1 MRQNRLIQMYITN
14 MCNSHCSTCGIWK
27 NKERQELDVNTIED
41 VVRAFPDA
49 DYVIGGGEAILHL
62 HIDEILSML
71 KYYDTKYTLLS
82 NCIDVQK
89 LRLLVELYDVPAVT
103 VSFDGFNHDKIRG
116 SKGNTNKILYFK
128 QWCEKQGVGFKL
140 SYTLSKFN
148 EKDFKSDMKMIRDLF
163 GQKQIYFCLAQDM
176 DLLETGHTGSFVA
189 TDLQQ
194 VVDCNMLT
202 YKDLEAVKAISGKC
216 TRAICSSQNH
226 VNTIYS
232 NGDVVRC
239 QSFMSKDVI
248 GNVKGKEPAEIKKIM
263 ESIENIG
270 CTYDSQCNLLC
281 QRRYD
286 YE

>member
-1 MRQNRLIQMYITN
+1 MYITN

-62 HIDEILSML
+62 HIDEILSVL

-89 LRLLVELYDVPAVT
+89 LKLLVELYDVPAVT
-103 VSFDGFNHDKIRG
+103 VSFDGFNHDNTRG
-116 SKGNTNKILYFK
+116 SKGNTDKILYFK

-140 SYTLSKFN
+140 SYTLSKLN

-176 DLLETGHTGSFVA
+176 DLLGANDSVRAKTFDRIHEYY
-189 TDLQQ
+189 DMIDKKDQQ
-194 VVDCNMLT
+194 FIIGMINND
-202 YKDLEAVKAISGKC
+202 
-216 TRAICSSQNH
+216 RRICDSQSQVH
-226 VNTIYS
+226 TIYS
-232 NGDVVRC
+232 DGNIVRC
-239 QSFMSKDVI
+239 QSYLSEQVL
-248 GNVKGKEPAEIKKIM
+248 GNVNHMNEQQIKALLS
-263 ESIENIG
+263 SIENEK
-270 CTYDSQCNLLC
+270 CPYDSKCNLLC